1 MNWRKVWTVARHE
14 YMVNVKRTGFIIM
27 TAIVPVLGLLGL
39 LFGTLLAGQAQQ
51 IGEFIVQQFEIG
63 NKPIGV
69 VDDSGYFSPIL
80 PDYQDDFVLYES
92 EAAATG
98 ALKAEEISKA
108 MLIGEDYL
116 DTGEVT
122 VLSMGS
128 SFGAASV
135 SDSSTVR
142 AFFVDHL
149 LEGEIDA
156 AFRRRAAEPLNVQP
170 RALSGSG
177 ETQGEGPLGFL
188 FTFVVP
194 YLLSFFLVMTVFTS
208 SGYLLQSVAEEKET
222 RVVEIVISS
231 VRPMELMAGKVIG
244 LGALG
249 LTQVLVWLL
258 SAAGFS
264 GGAVALLAVAGAATI
279 PLRVLA
285 LGGVYYALGFTLYA
299 ILMAGVGA
307 LGTTMRES
315 QQLAGIFSFFAAIP
329 YIVSG
334 FLFTNANMTLARV
347 LSFFPLTAPTMMMLR
362 LPLAE
367 VPWVDVVGSIVV
379 LLLSIPAALWAG
391 ASRPGARDLLR
402 RLCRPAALRGPEPAR
417 HDAGA
422 GRGQSGQRPD
432 RPGRSPVVE
441 VLGAANGSGLALRDQ
456 DVGAD
461 QRPASGDGRAGAAVH
476 DPGRASIAPG
486 PS

>member
-14 YMVNVKRTGFIIM
+14 YLTNIKRTGFIIM
-27 TAIVPVLGLLGL
+27 TAIVPALGIVGL
-39 LFGTLLAGQAQQ
+39 LFGTLFAGQARQ
-51 IGEFIVQQFEIG
+51 IGDFIAQQFEVG
-63 NKPIGV
+63 DKPIGV

-80 PDYQDDFVLYES
+80 PDYEDDFVAYES
-92 EAAATG
+92 EEAATE
-98 ALKAEEISKA
+98 ALKADEISKA

-116 DTGEVT
+116 ETGEVT

-128 SFGAASV
+128 GFGAASV

-149 LEGEIDA
+149 LEGEVDS
-156 AFRRRAAEPLNVQP
+156 AFRKRAADPLDAQP
-170 RALSGSG
+170 RVISSGG
-177 ETQGEGPLGFL
+177 EIQGEGPMGFI

-194 YLLSFFLVMTVFTS
+194 YFLSFFLVMTVFTS

-231 VRPMELMAGKVIG
+231 VQPMELMAGKVAG

-258 SAAGFS
+258 SVVGFS
-264 GGAVALLAVAGAATI
+264 GGAVALLAVAGAAMI
-279 PLRVLA
+279 PMRVIV
-285 LGGVYYALGFTLYA
+285 LGGVYYLLGYTLYA

-329 YIVSG
+329 YMVSG
-334 FLFTNANMTLARV
+334 FFFANANVIFARV

-391 ASRPGARDLLR
+391 AKLFRVGLLIYGKRPTLKEIWGILR
-402 RLCRPAALRGPEPAR
+402 A
-417 HDAGA
+417 
-422 GRGQSGQRPD
+422 
-432 RPGRSPVVE
+432 
-441 VLGAANGSGLALRDQ
+441 
-456 DVGAD
+456 
-461 QRPASGDGRAGAAVH
+461 
-476 DPGRASIAPG
+476 
-486 PS
+486 